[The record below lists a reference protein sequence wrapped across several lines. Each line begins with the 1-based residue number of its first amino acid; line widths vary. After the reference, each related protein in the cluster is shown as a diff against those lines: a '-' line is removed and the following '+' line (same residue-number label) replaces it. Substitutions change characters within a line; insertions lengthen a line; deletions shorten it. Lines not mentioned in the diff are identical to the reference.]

1 MTHSRTLNL
10 ITMGCSKNLVDSEHL
25 AAYAREAGYKIVFDS
40 NRLFNEV
47 VIINTCGFIGDAKKE
62 SIDMILRAASA
73 KHRGKIEKLYV
84 IGCLSERYRE
94 ELRTEIP
101 EVDEYFGAKT
111 LREIISVL
119 GQKAE
124 NENHI
129 RRVQSTP
136 KHYAFLKI
144 SEGCDWMCGYCAIPL
159 IRGRHRSVPM
169 EILVEEAR
177 NLAQNGVRELIVVA
191 QDTTYYGMD
200 LYGKRMLAELLE
212 RLCKIEKIRWIRL
225 HYAYPT
231 DFPEEVIEVM
241 ARQKKI
247 CNYIDIPLQHISDHM
262 LQAMKRRHTKRDA
275 LLLVEKLR
283 KRIPDIAI
291 RTTLMVG
298 YPSETEKDFN
308 ELCEFVQKTKFE
320 RLGVFSYS
328 EEEGTYSATRLSD
341 DVSEEEKQ
349 KRRDAIMDLQRSIST
364 RRNDA
369 LIGRVTEVMV
379 DYREGPYY
387 IGRTYADSPE
397 VDGEVLISTTH
408 RLTRGC
414 IYQATI
420 TAADE
425 YDIYAT
431 I

>member
-1 MTHSRTLNL
+1 MTHGKTLNL

-62 SIDMILRAASA
+62 SIDMILQAASA

-119 GQKAE
+119 GQKTE